1 LCVGIKNSSGDVT
14 KAAEIIQ
21 CTKDDF
27 SVLTGRD
34 TLIYGFLAYGGKE
47 AVAATANID
56 DW

>member
-1 LCVGIKNSSGDVT
+1 MT

-21 CTKDDF
+21 CTKDNF